1 MLCAQSVYAALG
13 LQPIIKPLFYLTTI
27 GRQFLFA
34 SSLYYR
40 SHTLPAP
47 TRAADW
53 QREMTNDSCQVKC
66 GCSPYSIRALASVSQ
81 LCSHIVS
88 FQFLYLKFLFCFILC
103 LQILL
108 LFVRLGSGSA
118 QLSYHLRLDLL
129 SPLFLST
136 LSPISSANKSHTAI
150 SLFRVQYKYHPS
162 LFCILFR

>member
-1 MLCAQSVYAALG
+1 MISCSTGQHPRCQGQATSSSKHMLRVQSVYAALG

-53 QREMTNDSCQVKC
+53 QRERTNDSCQVKC
-66 GCSPYSIRALASVSQ
+66 GCSPYMIRALASVSQ

-88 FQFLYLKFLFCFILC
+88 
-103 LQILL
+103 
-108 LFVRLGSGSA
+108 
-118 QLSYHLRLDLL
+118 
-129 SPLFLST
+129 
-136 LSPISSANKSHTAI
+136 
-150 SLFRVQYKYHPS
+150 VQ
-162 LFCILFR
+162 FCISNFCSALFFVFKYYCFLLG